1 MIMVDN
7 TATLQEKIDYAQTII
22 NILQTRLNES
32 TGQAIQLEAKLTR
45 MMEDAKT
52 KETELDTGAKGDS

>member
-1 MIMVDN
+1 MVDN
-7 TATLQEKIDYAQTII
+7 TTTLQEKIDYAQTII

-32 TGQAIQLEAKLTR
+32 IGQNIQLEAKLTR

-52 KETELDTGAKGDS
+52 ADSKPNIEPKGK

>member
-1 MIMVDN
+1 MVDN

-32 TGQAIQLEAKLTR
+32 TGQNIQLEAKLTR

-52 KETELDTGAKGDS
+52 KETELDTGVKGDS

>member
-1 MIMVDN
+1 MVDN

-32 TGQAIQLEAKLTR
+32 IGQNIQLEAKLTR
-45 MMEDAKT
+45 MMEDAKAVEP
-52 KETELDTGAKGDS
+52 KPEKAK

>member
-1 MIMVDN
+1 MADTI
-7 TATLQEKIDYAQTII
+7 AQLEEKVNYAQTII

-32 TGQAIQLEAKLTR
+32 TGQNIQLEAKLTR

-52 KETELDTGAKGDS
+52 ADPDPKPNIETKGK

>member
-1 MIMVDN
+1 MVDN

-32 TGQAIQLEAKLTR
+32 TGQNIQLEAKLTR

-52 KETELDTGAKGDS
+52 ADPKPNTEPKGK

>member
-1 MIMVDN
+1 MADTM
-7 TATLQEKIDYAQTII
+7 AQLEEKVNYAQTII

-32 TGQAIQLEAKLTR
+32 TGQNIQLEAKLTR

-52 KETELDTGAKGDS
+52 ADPKPNIEPKGK

>member
-1 MIMVDN
+1 MADTI
-7 TATLQEKIDYAQTII
+7 AQLEEKVNYAQTII

-32 TGQAIQLEAKLTR
+32 TGQNVQLEAKLTR